1 MEYVLLV
8 AMKRRDEI
16 VAQEVTPANRA
27 LTPQA
32 ILAFVQILGT
42 VFLLL
47 LGLFMLKLRFVE
59 WWDNLGH
66 GERNGQES
74 TKHTLDEE
82 TLAFFLLC
90 LLDLLLELFKRL
102 RFATV
107 CSTVLIPDLLLAVP
121 APHHRDPPLY
131 DRLDQAETLANDNRC
146 NDVIEDYQVA
156 QNGNDLEGAIEGL
169 AEDVSCRANVLL

>member
-59 WWDNLGH
+59 G
-66 GERNGQES
+66 
-74 TKHTLDEE
+74 
-82 TLAFFLLC
+82 
-90 LLDLLLELFKRL
+90 
-102 RFATV
+102 
-107 CSTVLIPDLLLAVP
+107 
-121 APHHRDPPLY
+121 
-131 DRLDQAETLANDNRC
+131 
-146 NDVIEDYQVA
+146 
-156 QNGNDLEGAIEGL
+156 
-169 AEDVSCRANVLL
+169 